1 MKPLRVYLDS
11 SDLSTLSEPGSEAGG
26 LAGVCEQLRKFVD
39 KREII
44 CCFSGIHLSEAAPL
58 QSTYAD
64 AAERR
69 ANLLVDL
76 CGKNALLSL
85 DRLVFAEI
93 RYALGLLKNMP
104 DIYSAIGEWY
114 PDGAADI
121 SPVGAVTLAGE
132 LKDAIR
138 KGAPNRKSRRAATA
152 RALKQGRVRPDMRS
166 QMANYARE
174 FSLDEILEQYP
185 MREED
190 ARVLARY
197 AVGDATKAE
206 AERAFVASLQDPR
219 WMMRWFEK
227 HHDRLVRFVEWA
239 RNPAKSIVE
248 SFKPLAQHAAQMH
261 RDDAV
266 AGTSVA
272 ATLFSSSRWESWQ
285 DELLIGVVM
294 TIANKLGI
302 SIPSGFRAEIVDER
316 CPGLSTGVRSLH
328 SAWRPSVARTPRR
341 ARPSDFVDALH
352 AMYAP
357 YVDIF
362 RTDSFMAPVV
372 SKFAERFGTLVVGK
386 LVELPAAIEQ
396 AITARAQVE
405 TADVRELEKCRT

>member
-1 MKPLRVYLDS
+1 MTPLRVYLDS
-11 SDLSTLSEPGSEAGG
+11 SDLSNLSDATGSAKG
-26 LAGVCEQLRKFVD
+26 LVAIRERLRGWID
-39 KREII
+39 EGRII

-58 QSTYAD
+58 QPTYAN

-85 DRLVFAEI
+85 DRLVCAEI
-93 RYALGLLKNMP
+93 RYAVGLRQTLP
-104 DIYSAIGEWY
+104 DIYSASGEWY
-114 PDGAADI
+114 PEGVVDI
-121 SPVGAVTLAGE
+121 SPVGALTLAVE

-138 KGAPNRKSRRAATA
+138 KLPLNRKSRRLATA
-152 RALKQGRVRPDMRS
+152 KALKHGRVRADMRPH
-166 QMANYARE
+166 MVNYARE

-185 MREED
+185 MREDD

-206 AERAFVASLQDPR
+206 AEHAFVASLQDPR
-219 WMMRWFEK
+219 WMMRWFER

-239 RNPAKSIVE
+239 RSPAKSLVE
-248 SFKPLAQHAAQMH
+248 SLKPLAEHAAQLH
-261 RDDAV
+261 HDDEA

-272 ATLFSSSRWESWQ
+272 AKLLSSSKWESWQ
-285 DELLIGVVM
+285 DELLVGVVT
-294 TIANKLGI
+294 TIANRVGI
-302 SIPSGFRAEIVDER
+302 SIPSDLSAEIVDAH
-316 CPGLSTGVRSLH
+316 CPGVSTGVRCLH

-372 SKFAERFGTLVVGK
+372 SKFAARFGTQVVGK
-386 LVELPAAIEQ
+386 LVDLPATIERAIM
-396 AITARAQVE
+396 ARE
-405 TADVRELEKCRT
+405 RGSSDPE

>member
-11 SDLSTLSEPGSEAGG
+11 SDLSVLSEPDGTTGG
-26 LAGVCEQLRKFVD
+26 LAAIREQIRAFVD
-39 KREII
+39 RREII

-58 QSTYAD
+58 QPIYAD

-69 ANLLVDL
+69 ASLLVDL

-85 DRLVFAEI
+85 DRLVCAEI
-93 RYALGLLKNMP
+93 RHALGLLKALP
-104 DIYSAIGEWY
+104 DMHSASGEWY

-121 SPVGAVTLAGE
+121 SPVGAVALAGE
-132 LKDAIR
+132 LRDAIR
-138 KGAPNRKSRRAATA
+138 KGARNRKSRRAATA
-152 RALKQGRVRPDMRS
+152 KALKQGSVRPGMRS

-185 MREED
+185 MREDD
-190 ARVLARY
+190 ARILARY
-197 AVGDATKAE
+197 AVGDATKSE
-206 AERAFVASLQDPR
+206 AERAFMASLQDPR
-219 WMMRWFEK
+219 WMMRWFER
-227 HHDRLVRFVEWA
+227 HHDRLVRFIEWA

-248 SFKPLAQHAAQMH
+248 SFKPLAKHAAQIH

-272 ATLFSSSRWESWQ
+272 ATLFSSSKWGSWQ
-285 DELLIGVVM
+285 DELLIGVVT
-294 TIANKLGI
+294 TIANKVGI
-302 SIPSGFRAEIVDER
+302 STPSDFRPEIVDAR

-328 SAWRPSVARTPRR
+328 SAWRLSVARTPRR
-341 ARPSDFVDALH
+341 VQPSDFVDALH

-357 YVDIF
+357 YVDVF

-372 SKFAERFGTLVVGK
+372 SKFAERFGTVVVGK

-396 AITARAQVE
+396 AMRARGRQSPE
-405 TADVRELEKCRT
+405 PE